1 MEEVEDFDPECTLG
15 EVEYLL
21 KYLKYEFPS
30 IEQEQDFIKYCNFR
44 LYCPQ
49 DEVHFPIPLE
59 NIKPYFL
66 ELFLE
71 IKNIILEA
79 FQRRIAEDNGI
90 NPITNEICNIYN
102 K

>member
-30 IEQEQDFIKYCNFR
+30 IEQEEDFIKYCNYR

-49 DEVHFPIPLE
+49 DDAYFPIPLD
-59 NIKPYFL
+59 NVKPYFID
-66 ELFLE
+66 LFLE
-71 IKNIILEA
+71 IKSILLEA
-79 FQRRIAEDNGI
+79 LERRIAEDNGI
-90 NPITNEICNIYN
+90 NLITPEICNIIN